1 MDLRALR
8 WFLAVS
14 AVAAG
19 VAVLPAGGAGT
30 AAVLTVRNAAL
41 GPILVSAQGRTLYA
55 ERRGAPQCTGAC
67 ASLWPPLVVP
77 AHGKPGAGP
86 GVAAM
91 LLGTLVRRDGRLQ
104 VTYHGLALYR
114 YSGDT
119 RAGQVNG
126 QGLGGGAWHAVSPA
140 GAAVLR
146 PAPGSTAPAGA
157 MSGGSSSASGTT
169 TGPSPGVNA
178 GMWCAANPQSCV
190 NGVPI
195 TH

>member
-8 WFLAVS
+8 SLLAVS

-19 VAVLPAGGAGT
+19 AAAMPAGGAGT
-30 AAVLTVRNAAL
+30 AAVQTVRNAAL
-41 GPILVSAQGRTLYA
+41 GPILVSAGGRTLYA
-55 ERRGAPQCTGAC
+55 ERRGAPQCTAAC
-67 ASLWPPLVVP
+67 ARRWPPLVVS
-77 AHGKPGAGP
+77 ARAKPGAGP
-86 GVAAM
+86 GVAAS
-91 LLGTLVRRDGRLQ
+91 LLGTLLRRDGRLQ

-114 YSGDT
+114 YAGDT

-140 GAAVLR
+140 GAAVLK
-146 PAPGSTAPAGA
+146 AAAGSAAPAGE
-157 MSGGSSSASGTT
+157 MGGGTSSGTT

-190 NGVPI
+190 NGVPV